1 MVDADFRVVMC
12 GATDV
17 WRSVGIEVAVGMPVP
32 SAIAAVVDRELHSW
46 DIRLQPE
53 RSLVAS
59 PWPGII
65 VSIFGIDTECGP
77 SLAVTAE
84 RFTPRTDLRW
94 ASNLFALT
102 TREGEVLRQVLLGL
116 PTPRIAVRLGIAEST
131 VIAHIKS
138 LLIKTRA
145 ANRAELVARV
155 LGWVGGST

>member
-1 MVDADFRVVMC
+1 VVDADFRVIMC

-17 WRSVGIEVAVGMPVP
+17 WRSVGIAVAVGMPVP
-32 SAIAAVVDRELHSW
+32 SAVAAVVDRELHSW

-65 VSIFGIDTECGP
+65 VSIFGIDTERGP

-155 LGWVGGST
+155 LGWVGGPA

>member
-1 MVDADFRVVMC
+1 MC

-17 WRSVGIEVAVGMPVP
+17 WRSVGIEVAIGMPVP
-32 SAIAAVVDRELHSW
+32 SAVAAVVDRELHSW

-65 VSIFGIDTECGP
+65 VSIFGIDTERGP

-84 RFTPRTDLRW
+84 RFTPRSDLRW

-116 PTPRIAVRLGIAEST
+116 PT

-155 LGWVGGST
+155 LGWVGGPA